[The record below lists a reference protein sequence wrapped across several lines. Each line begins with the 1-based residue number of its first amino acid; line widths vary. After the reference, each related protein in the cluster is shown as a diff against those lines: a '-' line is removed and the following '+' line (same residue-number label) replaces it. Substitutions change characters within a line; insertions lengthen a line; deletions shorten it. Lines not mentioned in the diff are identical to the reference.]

1 MKPIVAILAGGLGTR
16 LTEETIIKPKP
27 MVEIGG
33 KPILWHIMK
42 TYAHYGFNEFVIAA
56 GYKGETIHDYFESDP
71 EVTQE
76 DWIVTILNTGLDT
89 QISGRIRRI
98 LEHTKDRTFLTYG
111 DGLANINIKDLLWF
125 HKYQGKMA
133 TITVVRPPSR
143 FGQVFFDQ
151 RDGKTITKVDEKP
164 LQGSYINGGFMVLEP
179 EILTVGDF
187 ADDEIFEQVYLPKLA
202 EMGQLNGYIH
212 DGFWQC
218 MDTIRERDILNEM
231 WETGNA
237 KWRVWHD

>member
-1 MKPIVAILAGGLGTR
+1 MKPIVTILAGGLGTR

-42 TYAHYGFNEFVIAA
+42 TYAHYGFNEFVIAT
-56 GYKGETIHDYFESDP
+56 GYKGEVIEDYFTAYCKEP
-71 EVTQE
+71 TWKVQ
-76 DWIVTILNTGLDT
+76 VLPTGGDT

-98 LEHTKDRTFLTYG
+98 LERTKDRTFLTYG
-111 DGLANINIKDLLWF
+111 DRLANINIKDLLWF
-125 HKYQGKMA
+125 HKYQGKMV

-179 EILTVGDF
+179 EVLTIGDF
-187 ADDEIFEQVYLPKLA
+187 ADDEIFEQVYLPELA